1 MGVKSP
7 GNGGLLGGECH
18 AFFKGFC
25 GSDSG
30 AVGRNGL
37 LWPITDEKEKQVE
50 EKHCCLW
57 KKKKK
62 KEEEERRKKKEEE
75 DCGPK
80 GGEEVAI
87 FC

>member
-62 KEEEERRKKKEEE
+62 KEEEDRRKKKEEE
-75 DCGPK
+75 CGPK

>member
-62 KEEEERRKKKEEE
+62 KEEEDRRKKKEE

>member
-62 KEEEERRKKKEEE
+62 EEEDRRKKKEEE
-75 DCGPK
+75 CGPK

>member
-62 KEEEERRKKKEEE
+62 KEEEERRKKKEE

>member
-7 GNGGLLGGECH
+7 SNGGLLGGECH